1 MQCYRLMEIDMS
13 DQLLRFPEVIAL
25 VKKSR
30 GTIYVDMK
38 RGDFPMSIS
47 IGRRAV
53 AWKRTELETWL
64 SARPQSSAAHPPG
77 A

>member
-1 MQCYRLMEIDMS
+1 MQCCRLMETDMS
-13 DQLLRFPEVIAL
+13 DQLLRLPEVIAL

-38 RGDFPMSIS
+38 RGDFPQSIS

-53 AWKRTELETWL
+53 AWKRTDLEVWL
-64 SARPQSSAAHPPG
+64 DTRPPSIAAYQPG

>member
-1 MQCYRLMEIDMS
+1 METDMS
-13 DQLLRFPEVIAL
+13 DQLLRLPEVIAL
-25 VKKSR
+25 VRKSR

-38 RGDFPMSIS
+38 RGDFPQSIS

-53 AWKRTELETWL
+53 AWKRADLEFWL
-64 SARPQSSAAHPPG
+64 DTRPPSTAAYQPG

>member
-1 MQCYRLMEIDMS
+1 MEIDMS
-13 DQLLRFPEVIAL
+13 DQLLRLPEVIAL

-38 RGDFPMSIS
+38 RGDFPQSIS

-53 AWKRTELETWL
+53 AWKRTDLEVWL
-64 SARPQSSAAHPPG
+64 DTRPPSIAAYQP
-77 A
+77 

>member
-1 MQCYRLMEIDMS
+1 MN
-13 DQLLRFPEVIAL
+13 DQLLRLPEVIRL

-38 RGDFPMSIS
+38 RGDFPKSIN

-53 AWKRTELETWL
+53 AWKRAELEDWL
-64 SARPQSSAAHPPG
+64 DTRPKSRPDQQALTTPQD
-77 A
+77 